1 MNTLDM
7 PNTPLLDPAA
17 LAQLQRRMH
26 GELLT
31 PDQEAYA
38 VALRAHTERY
48 NPRPALIAR
57 CLTVHDVVLAII
69 FARERKL
76 ALATRAGDQCEGAIL
91 LDLSPMRQIVID
103 PLQRIARVQPGAS
116 PAEFARATAA
126 YGLAG
131 GTVLALEIATVE
143 GVIVTASAHQHPELF
158 QAVFAGGNT
167 GVVTA
172 TTCQLRPLDADQSL
186 T

>member
-1 MNTLDM
+1 MTALDM
-7 PNTPLLDPAA
+7 PNAPLLDPAA

-31 PDQEAYA
+31 PDQDAYEA
-38 VALRAHTERY
+38 ALRAHTERY

-57 CLTVHDVVLAII
+57 CLTVHDIVLAIV

-76 ALATRAGDQCEGAIL
+76 AVAVHSRNTGAVDLL

-116 PAEFARATAA
+116 TEEFAQAAAA
-126 YGLAG
+126 YGLG
-131 GTVLALEIATVE
+131 GDAVLAVE
-143 GVIVTASAHQHPELF
+143 GVTAEGAIVTASAGEHADLF
-158 QAVFAGGNT
+158 WATSGGGIIVAVT
-167 GVVTA
+167 Y
-172 TTCQLRPLDADQSL
+172 QLRPLDGE
-186 T
+186 